1 MTSLSKIIFAL
12 AALIFAVS
20 QLIDSLQPAHA
31 LSSHNISSGS
41 NPIVNIN
48 GELVMNSITT
58 TPIWTNNTQDD
69 FIVTTYIQDSTGCYL
84 TVSGQTTGLA
94 KISYIANIRD
104 YKPSTVF
111 LHGKAKLK
119 IAPGETIDLAHYNN
133 NYNQCNYYIEG
144 YYTHS

>member
-20 QLIDSLQPAHA
+20 QLIHSLQPAHA
-31 LSSHNISSGS
+31 LSSHNISSGT

-94 KISYIANIRD
+94 KSLLRRAKNKVAKKLR
-104 YKPSTVF
+104 VRF
-111 LHGKAKLK
+111 GKDKRGA
-119 IAPGETIDLAHYNN
+119 APKVN
-133 NYNQCNYYIEG
+133 C
-144 YYTHS
+144 